1 MNFFTRIDYMT
12 LKPGN
17 KTAGFFLAVAVPAL
31 QALSTVTVSEE
42 EQLRLFADAQTRVR
56 NSGLLAKEL
65 VEDCGLELYQGTA
78 VPRYFWSNRMF
89 GGSLGAQPEELGYLV
104 DPARVEGLGSELTYS
119 PHNVDTP
126 ASALVLMILVQTWS
140 EWAWGKLLL
149 AEELSR
155 KEGAN
160 DR

>member
-1 MNFFTRIDYMT
+1 MNFFTRIDFMT

-31 QALSTVTVSEE
+31 KALSTVPVTEE
-42 EQLRLFADAQTRVR
+42 EHLRLFADAQTRVR

-78 VPRYFWSNRMF
+78 VPRYFWANRMF
-89 GGSLGAQPEELGYLV
+89 GGSLGAQPEELGYLA

-119 PHNVDTP
+119 PHNVDAP
-126 ASALVLMILVQTWS
+126 AAALVLMILVQTWS
-140 EWAWGKLLL
+140 EWAWGKLQL
-149 AEELSR
+149 AAELAR
-155 KEGAN
+155 KEEN
-160 DR
+160 HDR